1 MRIRH
6 TGTVLAAVALAPFA
20 AWADTGSSCDNL
32 FGQRCL
38 VSLATGLHMSYFEL
52 GSRSGETLILLHTD
66 TTSAVEWAW
75 TVNALLSVDP
85 DLHIYALDQRGAGA
99 TDLPGSATCWS
110 TPNLCL
116 TEAQLASD
124 VLAFM
129 DAKSITKT
137 TLVGHGWGAGV
148 ARNVALNHPE
158 RVTRLILSGTGLKPP
173 SSAAS
178 PSTSMN
184 VLGWR
189 RMLESKGVRWPE
201 GALHM
206 RPLDID
212 PDAVSNIEHNWD
224 ISVIAAPEVVRIIAA
239 QTASEWLT
247 GWGTVDPT
255 PMPAEPPERLETLSV
270 PTLVLWGSEDHYLSR
285 ASQERLI
292 EVLRRATRTH
302 KEMYFYWKQY
312 GVRPPP
318 ASGDKHQADDIG
330 HNLSWEAP
338 RQLAADIDSFVR
350 TGAPTRDLYR
360 TDAPAHKS
368 RILVE
373 PGKAIIVSSKSPHT
387 IGSDD
392 SRNEYFY
399 HPVDLSHLALALRQ
413 SPNEEKSLV
422 LSSRVRPCH
431 DR

>member
-1 MRIRH
+1 MRIRRKV
-6 TGTVLAAVALAPFA
+6 TALAACVLAPLA
-20 AWADTGSSCDNL
+20 AWANTDSGCDNL

-38 VSLATGLHMSYFEL
+38 VRLATGVHMSYFEL
-52 GSRSGETLILLHTD
+52 GSSSGEALILLHTD

-75 TVNALLSVDP
+75 TVNALSSLDP
-85 DLHIYALDQRGAGA
+85 ALHIYALDQRGAGA
-99 TDLPGSATCWS
+99 TDLPDSATCWS
-110 TPNLCL
+110 KPNLCI

-129 DAKSITKT
+129 DAKGIAKA

-148 ARNVALNHPE
+148 ARNVALNHAE
-158 RVTRLILSGTGLKPP
+158 RVVRLILSGTGLKVPP
-173 SSAAS
+173 SPAAPAAGTAA
-178 PSTSMN
+178 PSTSMDA
-184 VLGWR
+184 LGWQ
-189 RMLESKGVRWPE
+189 RMLESKGVRWPA

-212 PDAVSNIEHNWD
+212 PDAVSNIERNWD
-224 ISVIAAPEVVRIIAA
+224 VSVIAAPEVVRTIAA
-239 QTASEWLT
+239 QTAGEWFA

-255 PMPAEPPERLETLSV
+255 PVPAAPAERLETLSV

-285 ASQERLI
+285 ASQDRLI
-292 EVLRRATRTH
+292 EVLRRASQTH
-302 KEMYFYWKQY
+302 QQMYFYWKQY

-318 ASGDKHQADDIG
+318 ASGDKHEADDIG

-360 TDAPAHKS
+360 TDAPADKR

-373 PGKAIIVSSKSPHT
+373 PGKAIVVSSMIRGRS
-387 IGSDD
+387 
-392 SRNEYFY
+392 
-399 HPVDLSHLALALRQ
+399 
-413 SPNEEKSLV
+413 
-422 LSSRVRPCH
+422 
-431 DR
+431 